1 MLARDFSH
9 TVHSII
15 RRAHKLRAET
25 LRGRV
30 LFGRNTAKREQL
42 RTRTPACAR
51 RGQGSLAQANV
62 ERGKRA
68 RANVERGQSARHCSV
83 ANANMERRAPGPGTL
98 ATSNPEIQAIGSW
111 ARYLGLGT
119 QA

>member
-1 MLARDFSH
+1 MYNQSMAS
-9 TVHSII
+9 SSS

-42 RTRTPACAR
+42 RTRAPACAR

-62 ERGKRA
+62 ERGKRS

-83 ANANMERRAPGPGTL
+83 ANANVERRACHHCWTSCYVASTLGPQGV
-98 ATSNPEIQAIGSW
+98 SIPQII
-111 ARYLGLGT
+111 
-119 QA
+119 

>member
-1 MLARDFSH
+1 MLARDFCH

-30 LFGRNTAKREQL
+30 FFGRNTAKREQL
-42 RTRTPACAR
+42 RARAPACAR
-51 RGQGSLAQANV
+51 RGQGSLAQANA

-83 ANANMERRAPGPGTL
+83 ANARIDTEVVPLRLEAC
-98 ATSNPEIQAIGSW
+98 
-111 ARYLGLGT
+111 
-119 QA
+119 

>member
-25 LRGRV
+25 LRGPV

-83 ANANMERRAPGPGTL
+83 ANANVERRACHRCWTSCCVASTLGPQGV
-98 ATSNPEIQAIGSW
+98 SIPQII
-111 ARYLGLGT
+111 
-119 QA
+119 

>member
-1 MLARDFSH
+1 MLARDFCH

-51 RGQGSLAQANV
+51 RGQGSLARANV

-83 ANANMERRAPGPGTL
+83 ANARIDTEVVPLRLEAC
-98 ATSNPEIQAIGSW
+98 
-111 ARYLGLGT
+111 
-119 QA
+119 